1 MIQSWGMSDSHAPL
15 TSKQT
20 LLLILVP
27 MLGTFLSMR
36 LYLHL
41 VGVQHIYPGGYLI
54 HHLFTGV
61 LITIPAAFV
70 LAFDVRRR
78 LLAIS
83 ARLALG
89 AGSAMISDEIVFL
102 VMTKASDDDYISRLS
117 LLGGIGFVSLAT
129 ILLCILYQAQ
139 SK

>member
-1 MIQSWGMSDSHAPL
+1 MSDSHAPL

-27 MLGTFLSMR
+27 MLGTFLSLR

-78 LLAIS
+78 WLAIS

-89 AGSAMISDEIVFL
+89 TGSAMILDEIVFL

-129 ILLCILYQAQ
+129 ILLCILYKAE

>member
-1 MIQSWGMSDSHAPL
+1 MSDYHRPL
-15 TSKQT
+15 SAKQT

-61 LITIPAAFV
+61 LITIPAAFI
-70 LAFDVRRR
+70 LAFDVRLRW
-78 LLAIS
+78 LAIF

-89 AGSAMISDEIVFL
+89 TGSAMILDEIVFL

-117 LLGGIGFVSLAT
+117 LLGGIGFVALAT
-129 ILLCILYQAQ
+129 ILLCILYKAQ

>member
-1 MIQSWGMSDSHAPL
+1 MSDSHAPL

-41 VGVQHIYPGGYLI
+41 AGVQHIYPGGYLI

-83 ARLALG
+83 GRLALG
-89 AGSAMISDEIVFL
+89 AGSAMILDEIVFL
-102 VMTKASDDDYISRLS
+102 VMTKASDEDYISRLS

-129 ILLCILYQAQ
+129 ILLCILYKAQ